1 MHNIINIVINNRK
14 VILGVLLLPLIVYSS
29 SAIMLA
35 TFNAGTYLGTFLR
48 YIYYYVV
55 C

>member
-1 MHNIINIVINNRK
+1 MRSILNDKVKII
-14 VILGVLLLPLIVYSS
+14 LEVLLVPVIIYFSGVF
-29 SAIMLA
+29 ALA
-35 TFNAGTYLGTFLR
+35 TFNAGTFLGTFLR